1 MVPDEAQPLWEIVL
15 GGSLIILSVLL
26 HGIGMYLVQR
36 RFARAWPH
44 AHEARLRRQW
54 VFGSLLAMMLA
65 THLVEI
71 GMWAVALNAVGAV
84 PTFRDA
90 FYYASVTYTAL
101 GYQEVLL
108 AKQWRLLAPNMTIAG
123 LFAFGWTTGVLV
135 SLVQKAD
142 EAYGREMSAD
152 RASRGKETS
161 A

>member
-1 MVPDEAQPLWEIVL
+1 VVGDAAQPLWEILL
-15 GGSLIILSVLL
+15 GGFLIVVSVLL

-44 AHEARLRRQW
+44 PHESTLRRQW
-54 VFGSLLAMMLA
+54 VLGSLLAMMLA

-71 GMWAVALNAVGAV
+71 AMWAAALDAIGAV
-84 PTFRDA
+84 PGFREA

-101 GYQEVLL
+101 GYEEGLL
-108 AKQWRLLAPNMTIAG
+108 ARQWRLLAPNMTISG

-142 EAYGREMSAD
+142 EAFAREMGPD
-152 RASRGKETS
+152 RRQA
-161 A
+161 